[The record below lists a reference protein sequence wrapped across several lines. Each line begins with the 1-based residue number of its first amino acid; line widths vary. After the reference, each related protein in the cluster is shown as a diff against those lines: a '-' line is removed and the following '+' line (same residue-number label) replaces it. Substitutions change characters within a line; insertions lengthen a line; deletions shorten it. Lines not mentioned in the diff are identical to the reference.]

1 MTSGGNVAESTPSLR
16 DVQWAVRFLDISERG
31 LRRLVAAGAIPTY
44 RVGRQL
50 RFDEAELREVL
61 RAGRGSA

>member
-1 MTSGGNVAESTPSLR
+1 VAEPTPSLL
-16 DVQWAVRFLDISERG
+16 DVQDATRFLGISERG

-50 RFDEAELREVL
+50 RFDESELREVL
-61 RAGRGSA
+61 RSDRRSA

>member
-1 MTSGGNVAESTPSLR
+1 MTKPRPPLL
-16 DVQWAVRFLDISERG
+16 DVHEASRFLDISPRG
-31 LRRLVAAGAIPTY
+31 LYRLVAANEIPAY

-61 RAGRGSA
+61 RSA

>member
-1 MTSGGNVAESTPSLR
+1 MAEPTPSLL
-16 DVQWAVRFLDISERG
+16 DVQEATRFLGISERG

-61 RAGRGSA
+61 RSDRRSA

>member
-1 MTSGGNVAESTPSLR
+1 MAEATSSLL
-16 DVQWAVRFLDISERG
+16 DVQEARRFLGISERG

-61 RAGRGSA
+61 RTDRGSA